1 MEQKTSAFPNTG
13 KNLIPDTVNPSPDYF
28 CTWQA
33 QLYRCN
39 NAGPQGQRDCLTE
52 ENIFGDSIG
61 GGWAKLHPDARQ
73 DLIFLMDDSWDIP
86 IGALKDQSDEYG
98 SLILAKD
105 KFPSFVKGDSNEK
118 AMERLNQKIQEA
130 GWRAMGGWICAQQ
143 APKYAR
149 EDPGIYWE
157 NRLRWT
163 ENAGW
168 RYWKIDWGTEC
179 NKYAFRRMLTEMR
192 YRYAPHV
199 WMEQAMLPELI
210 PYADTFRTYDVFT
223 LMGIPC
229 TLEKLNV
236 DLRYDA
242 APGYLGLI
250 NCMDE
255 VYIAA
260 ALGCAIDVTR
270 HNLGTRLPDGRPDP
284 SFPDLHRRLKTRMDE
299 VTRTVRWHRIAPA
312 FSVNGSET
320 SIDDQ
325 RLTDTW
331 QVENYLE
338 EIEAWWKFRDG
349 DVIERSA
356 PARFARGLPLPQVS
370 PYENGDVPYT
380 VASRHPSGAVSIAT
394 LGRTRDRRFFTP
406 KCRVTLDASKA
417 DRPGTPYNGWFGIF
431 GEYESLTLLTPHA
444 VPGRRV
450 LMQDLLGTQALDVT
464 SQVDMT
470 EGKICIPGPLI
481 HQLGTL
487 CAHPGDT
494 SEPGL
499 TLAISNSI

>member
-39 NAGPQGQRDCLTE
+39 NAGPQGQRDCMTE
-52 ENIFGDSIG
+52 ESIFGNG
-61 GGWAKLHPDARQ
+61 VGEGWAALHPDARR
-73 DLIFLMDDSWDIP
+73 DMIFLMDDSWDIP
-86 IGALKDQSDEYG
+86 IGQVKEPGPDYG
-98 SLILAKD
+98 SLILNRE
-105 KFPSFVKGDSNEK
+105 KFPSFVKDDSNQR
-118 AMERLNQKIQEA
+118 AMARLIEAIREA

-143 APKYAR
+143 APAFTK
-149 EDPGIYWE
+149 EDPGRYWE
-157 NRLRWT
+157 ERLRST
-163 ENAGW
+163 EDAGW
-168 RYWKIDWGTEC
+168 KYWKVDWGHDC
-179 NKYAFRRMLTEMR
+179 NSYAFRRMLIELR
-192 YRYAPHV
+192 HRYAPHV
-199 WMEQAMLPELI
+199 WMEQAMIPSLI

-270 HNLGTRLPDGRPDP
+270 HDMGPRLPDGRPDP
-284 SFPDLHRRLKTRMDE
+284 AFPDLHRRLKTRMDE

-312 FSVNGSET
+312 FPVNGSGT
-320 SIDDQ
+320 RIDEN

-331 QVENYLE
+331 EVKNYLE

-349 DVIERSA
+349 DHIGRSA
-356 PARFARGLPLPQVS
+356 PARFARGLPLPEVT
-370 PYENGDVPYT
+370 PDENGDVPY
-380 VASRHPSGAVSIAT
+380 ACAALYPEGAVSVGT
-394 LGRTRDRRFFTP
+394 FGRTRDHRYFTP
-406 KCRVTLDASKA
+406 RCEITLDASGA
-417 DRPGTPYNGWFGIF
+417 DRPGKPYDGYFGVF

-444 VPGRRV
+444 RAGARV
-450 LMQDLLGTQALDVT
+450 LMQDLLGKEAYDVT
-464 SQVDMT
+464 DRVELSDGRVRV
-470 EGKICIPGPLI
+470 PGNVI
-481 HQLGTL
+481 HEIGT
-487 CAHPGDT
+487 CRAHPGDT

-499 TLAISNSI
+499 VMMVREN